1 MKVSKRIFEIM
12 EQKNITQK
20 ELAEGAKIG
29 QSTISDWHTKKTD
42 PSANKIMAI
51 CRVLDVTPE
60 DLLQYTE

>member
-12 EQKNITQK
+12 EMKNITQK
-20 ELAEGAKIG
+20 ELAENAKIG

-51 CRVLDVTPE
+51 CRALDVTPE
-60 DLLQYTE
+60 DLLKYTD